1 MYSVLNRIGWNSS
14 PSEVKKMIDSADTN
28 KNGFV
33 EFEEFIN
40 MVDVV
45 RKREEQQLRGK
56 KLKALSIANSNQMF
70 LKCLIQTK
78 MDSWICK
85 NWEESTMLLA

>member
-1 MYSVLNRIGWNSS
+1 MLNRIGWNSS

-78 MDSWICK
+78 MDS
-85 NWEESTMLLA
+85 